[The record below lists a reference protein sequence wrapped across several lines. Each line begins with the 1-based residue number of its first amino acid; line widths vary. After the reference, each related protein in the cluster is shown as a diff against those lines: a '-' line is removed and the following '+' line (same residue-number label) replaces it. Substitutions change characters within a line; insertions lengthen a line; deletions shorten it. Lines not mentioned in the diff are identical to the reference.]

1 MNSGFLKVLVVTIS
15 VVSSI
20 AIGSI
25 IFGLL
30 GVENEA
36 FKVTCIAF
44 MCSAFTLDLNQRL
57 ASRFGAPE
65 AKAVR

>member
-1 MNSGFLKVLVVTIS
+1 MNSRFLKVLVVTVS

-20 AIGSI
+20 AIASV
-25 IFGLL
+25 IFGFL
-30 GVENEA
+30 GVDDEA
-36 FKVTCIAF
+36 LKITCIAF

-57 ASRFGAPE
+57 ASRFGAPG